1 MSLNEVQ
8 QLVGNGM
15 HVGSHGS
22 MHYWLDRISFQK
34 QKEDILTSLEFLE
47 EVGAPTSNWIMCYP
61 YGVYNDTTLS
71 LLREQGASIG
81 VTIEVRRAN
90 LAIDHP
96 FKLPRLDT
104 NDFPQ

>member
-22 MHYWLDRISFQK
+22 MHYWLDRISIQR

-47 EVGAPTSNWIMCYP
+47 EIGMSRTNWIMCYP
-61 YGVYNDTTLS
+61 YGAYNNDTLS
-71 LLREQGASIG
+71 LVKKLGASVG
-81 VTIEVRRAN
+81 VTTEVREAD
-90 LAIDHP
+90 LSIDNP
-96 FKLPRLDT
+96 FILPRFDT
-104 NDFPQ
+104 NDFPK